1 MKIVENDYNYS
12 MIVQDIL
19 TNEEFCKL
27 KYIEHHATTKYA
39 HSIRVSYYAYKI
51 TKFLHLDYIK
61 TARAGLLHDFA
72 VSKNGRNEI
81 ERFKDT
87 FTHPKQALNQSKE
100 IFDLTD
106 LEENII
112 LAHMFPTYTALPKY
126 LESWI
131 VVLTDKTIGLK
142 ELVKKFNYKFSYYI
156 NIYILVLFN
165 IIK

>member
-19 TNEEFCKL
+19 TNEDFCKL

-39 HSIRVSYYAYKI
+39 HSIRVSYHAYRI
-51 TKFLHLDYIK
+51 TKMLHLDYIK

-72 VSKNGRNEI
+72 ISKNGRTEI

-87 FTHPKQALNQSKE
+87 FTNPKQALIESKKR
-100 IFDLTD
+100 FNLTE

-112 LAHMFPTYTALPKY
+112 ISHMFPTYTALPKY

-142 ELVKKFNYKFSYYI
+142 ELLGKLKYKLSYYK
-156 NIYILVLFN
+156 NIYILCIFN